1 MIWVLIGYMFLFIH
15 RPFEIWPTLGDIHLE
30 RIYMVGALLFAAAW
44 PAKRWIPN
52 WQHLAYVAF
61 ALVTTICWFC
71 SPWMEQGEETVEN
84 FLKILVFY
92 VLVVMAIHDAKSL
105 RLLLL
110 GFLGVMAVYMLHS
123 LREYLGGRYAFRMGF
138 ARMIGVDKAM
148 GDPNTF
154 AASILYT
161 LPFVVPFW
169 KTRGQ
174 QTRVSGGVVSG
185 EVGQTLLSGARQE
198 CLAHP
203 FQDSPLATH
212 HSPPTSLESR
222 ESTPST
228 LMRFFLA
235 GYVSLSVVCIGL
247 TGSRSAFVGLL
258 LWGVIMVVRSR
269 WRWGL
274 AVLALGCI
282 PVLWGALPDSL
293 QNRFETIVNPEV
305 GPANARESAQNRLE
319 GLEIGLNLWSQ
330 YPATGCGP
338 GAWKVATGRKIESH
352 NLFGQLLGETG
363 TIGALAFAGIL
374 LGFWLNLRR
383 IWQLYREHPEWG
395 RDFLYHV
402 STAIGMALFLLLF
415 EGNFGHNL
423 FRYSWLWYG
432 GFLIITR
439 HCVEQRLQTEETHAS
454 SPGVHSAAFRRLA
467 QETA

>member
-1 MIWVLIGYMFLFIH
+1 
-15 RPFEIWPTLGDIHLE
+15 
-30 RIYMVGALLFAAAW
+30 
-44 PAKRWIPN
+44 
-52 WQHLAYVAF
+52 
-61 ALVTTICWFC
+61 
-71 SPWMEQGEETVEN
+71 
-84 FLKILVFY
+84 
-92 VLVVMAIHDAKSL
+92 
-105 RLLLL
+105 
-110 GFLGVMAVYMLHS
+110 
-123 LREYLGGRYAFRMGF
+123 
-138 ARMIGVDKAM
+138 
-148 GDPNTF
+148 
-154 AASILYT
+154 
-161 LPFVVPFW
+161 
-169 KTRGQ
+169 
-174 QTRVSGGVVSG
+174 
-185 EVGQTLLSGARQE
+185 
-198 CLAHP
+198 
-203 FQDSPLATH
+203 
-212 HSPPTSLESR
+212 
-222 ESTPST
+222 
-228 LMRFFLA
+228 MRFFLA

-258 LWGVIMVVRSR
+258 LWGAIMVARSR

-293 QNRFETIVNPEV
+293 QTRFETIVNPEV

-363 TIGALAFAGIL
+363 TLGAFAFAGIL

-383 IWQLYREHPEWG
+383 IWRLYREHPEWG

-439 HCVEQRLQTEETHAS
+439 HCVEQRLQTEEAYAS
-454 SPGVHSAAFRRLA
+454 SPGVHSTAFRRLA

>member
-15 RPFEIWPTLGDIHLE
+15 RPFEIWPALGDIHVE
-30 RIYMVGALLFAAAW
+30 RIYMIGALLFAAAY
-44 PAKRWIPN
+44 PGKRWIPN

-61 ALVTTICWFC
+61 ALVTLVCWFC

-84 FLKILVFY
+84 LLKILVFY
-92 VLVVMAIHDAKSL
+92 VLVVLVVHDEKSL

-110 GFLGVMAVYMLHS
+110 GFLAVMAIYMLHS
-123 LREYLGGRYAFRMGF
+123 LREYLGGRYAYRMGF

-154 AASILYT
+154 GASILYA
-161 LPFVVPFW
+161 LPFVAVFW
-169 KTRGQ
+169 KCQPTW
-174 QTRVSGGVVSG
+174 
-185 EVGQTLLSGARQE
+185 LLRS
-198 CLAHP
+198 
-203 FQDSPLATH
+203 
-212 HSPPTSLESR
+212 
-222 ESTPST
+222 
-228 LMRFFLA
+228 FLG

-258 LWGVIMVVRSR
+258 LWGLIITLRSR

-274 AVLALGCI
+274 AIVALACL

-305 GPANARESAQNRLE
+305 GPANARESAHNRLE

-338 GAWKVATGRKIESH
+338 GAWKPGTGRKIESH

-363 TIGALAFAGIL
+363 TLGAVAFLLIL

-383 IWQLYREHPEWG
+383 VRRLYREHHEWG
-395 RDFLYHV
+395 QDFLYHV
-402 STAIGMALFLLLF
+402 SAAIGFAVFLLLF

-439 HCVEQRLQTEETHAS
+439 HCVEQRAELQTADFRLQID
-454 SPGVHSAAFRRLA
+454 SPSRAMPDYGF
-467 QETA
+467 QME

>member
-15 RPFEIWPTLGDIHLE
+15 RPFEIWPTLGDLHVE
-30 RIYMVGALLFAAAW
+30 RIYMIGALLFAAAC
-44 PAKRWIPN
+44 PKRWIPN
-52 WQHLAYVAF
+52 WQHLAYVVF
-61 ALVTTICWFC
+61 ALTTMICWFC
-71 SPWMEQGEETVEN
+71 SPWMEYGEETVEN

-92 VLVVMAIHDAKSL
+92 VLVVLTVHDAKSL

-110 GFLGVMAVYMLHS
+110 GFLAVMTIYMLHS
-123 LREYLGGRYAFRMGF
+123 LREYLGGRYAYRMGF

-169 KTRGQ
+169 KLGKRDESKTMSAESK
-174 QTRVSGGVVSG
+174 TN
-185 EVGQTLLSGARQE
+185 
-198 CLAHP
+198 
-203 FQDSPLATH
+203 DSSLITH
-212 HSPPTSLESR
+212 HSL
-222 ESTPST
+222 
-228 LMRFFLA
+228 LMRGFLA
-235 GYVSLSVVCIGL
+235 GYVSLSVICIGL

-258 LWGVIMVVRSR
+258 LWGTIMLARSR

-274 AVLALGCI
+274 AVVAVGCI

-293 QNRFETIVNPEV
+293 QNRFETIINPEV

-338 GAWKVATGRKIESH
+338 GAWKIATGRKIESH

-363 TIGALAFAGIL
+363 TLGAVAFAGIL
-374 LGFWLNLRR
+374 QCFWMNLWG
-383 IWQLYREHPEWG
+383 IWRLYRQHPEWS
-395 RDFLYHV
+395 RDFLFHV
-402 STAIGMALFLLLF
+402 SGAVAMALFLLLF

-439 HCVEQRLQTEETHAS
+439 HCIEQRLQNVEAYS
-454 SPGVHSAAFRRLA
+454 LDRGPAFTRLGH
-467 QETA
+467 ETA

>member
-15 RPFEIWPTLGDIHLE
+15 RPFEIWPTMGDIHLE

-61 ALVTTICWFC
+61 AVVIMICWFC
-71 SPWMEQGEETVEN
+71 SPWMEHGEETVEN

-92 VLVVMAIHDAKSL
+92 VLIVLAVHDAKSL

-123 LREYLGGRYAFRMGF
+123 LREYLGGRYAYRMGF

-169 KTRGQ
+169 KTSGR
-174 QTRVSGGVVSG
+174 QTRVTGEEVSG
-185 EVGQTLLSGARQE
+185 ESVQMMVQ
-198 CLAHP
+198 H
-203 FQDSPLATH
+203 SPL
-212 HSPPTSLESR
+212 TSIESR
-222 ESTPST
+222 ESTPPA

-258 LWGVIMVVRSR
+258 LWGMIMVARSR

-383 IWQLYREHPEWG
+383 IWRLYRQHPEWG
-395 RDFLYHV
+395 RDFLYHI

-439 HCVEQRLQTEETHAS
+439 HCVEQRLQTEEAYAS
-454 SPGVHSAAFRRLA
+454 SPGLHSTGFRGLA